1 LYGKNTENALTA
13 FNEEFWGV
21 GLVNVKE
28 LLQTI
33 LILNKTQIISM
44 RELSKFTRENREKR
58 KKDFE
63 KKQRLLKEAEEK
75 KQRLAKGLKHKNNE
89 LDEAVTTLNKVKE
102 KVAEMEWKQNL
113 AERLVGGLKD
123 EYVRWKNNVETLSK
137 DMELI
142 VGVTLI
148 SAGFV
153 C

>member
-1 LYGKNTENALTA
+1 MLE
-13 FNEEFWGV
+13 
-21 GLVNVKE
+21 
-28 LLQTI
+28 
-33 LILNKTQIISM
+33 
-44 RELSKFTRENREKR
+44 
-58 KKDFE
+58 E
-63 KKQRLLKEAEEK
+63 KKEHMNMDTMKTVSLAAANILDFIINIFEFYKNIVNFKPLEAKKIKAESDVEKASSELKDAEEK
-75 KQRLAKGLKHKNNE
+75 KEAAIAKVVRLNNE

-102 KVAEMEWKQNL
+102 KVAELEWKQNL